1 MNFDIV
7 ITGGGM
13 AGSSLAAALI
23 PTGLSIAI
31 VEAVAYDSG
40 DQPSFDERTV
50 ALTYSSRRIFAG
62 IGVWNDIAVDA
73 TPIREIHVS
82 DRGHFGMTRLNH
94 RLMGVDALGYVVPHR
109 IIGKVLHDTLSTADN
124 VSVVS
129 PATVTG
135 AQIDEDSVNVSV
147 ERDAQAEKLSAKLLV
162 VADGGRSSI
171 SAALGIKSESKNYP
185 QVALVT
191 TIKTTREHQGMAYE
205 RFTQDGPIALL
216 PLREKEYAVV
226 WTLRSPQAEINK
238 ELEQGEFL
246 QALQDA
252 FGERAGEFVACG
264 SRNIYPLSLNSI
276 DKPVR
281 QRVVVAGNAAHT
293 VHPVAGQGFNLSLRD
308 IASLAETIA
317 QAVDKDQDIGALS
330 VLQSYA
336 NRRKRETRA
345 VMRFTDG
352 LISTFANEI
361 PGLTFAR
368 NAALTGVQLLP
379 PLKRFLLQRTMGLH
393 KSSSRLAI
401 GLPLN
406 STRD

>member
-13 AGSSLAAALI
+13 AGASLAAALI
-23 PTGLSIAI
+23 PAGLNVAI
-31 VEAVAYDSG
+31 VEAVPLESAE
-40 DQPSFDERTV
+40 QPSFDERTV
-50 ALTYSSRRIFAG
+50 ALTYSSRRIFEG
-62 IGVWNDIAVDA
+62 IGVWNTIAPDA

-82 DRGHFGMTRLNH
+82 DRGHFGMTRLHH

-109 IIGKVLHDTLSTADN
+109 IIGAVLHEFLRGAGN
-124 VSVVS
+124 VSIIS
-129 PATVTG
+129 PATVTH
-135 AQIDEDSVNVSV
+135 AKVSDHVIEISLQSESQTRNVT
-147 ERDAQAEKLSAKLLV
+147 AKLMV

-171 SAALGIKSESKNYP
+171 SNELGIKSNAKKYP

-191 TIKTTREHQGMAYE
+191 TIKTSQEHHGMAYE
-205 RFTQDGPIALL
+205 RFTQDGPLALL

-226 WTLRSPQAEINK
+226 WTLRPTRAEINR
-238 ELEQGEFL
+238 EVEQSEFL
-246 QALQDA
+246 QALQDI
-252 FGERAGEFVACG
+252 FGERAGEFQQCG
-264 SRNIYPLSLNSI
+264 SRNIYSLSLNTI
-276 DKPVR
+276 ENPV
-281 QRVVVAGNAAHT
+281 QHRVVVAGNAAHT

-317 QAVDKDQDIGALS
+317 TANDKSQDIGALP

-336 NRRKRETRA
+336 TQRKRETQA
-345 VMRFTDG
+345 VTRFTDS
-352 LISTFANEI
+352 LISTFANQI

-368 NAALTGVQLLP
+368 NTALTAVQLLP
-379 PLKRFLLQRTMGLH
+379 PLKRFLLQRTMGLNRP
-393 KSSSRLAI
+393 SSRLAM